1 MNAPPASTGEEG
13 ASEEGEMNEGRQA
26 SEAETDTLPD
36 DTGRCRLLVSRREV
50 AGRKKGGGERGRERE
65 RGTGGGRGG
74 GAGRGGGSGALS
86 SLPHCYGP
94 PAMARPDSMREREQT
109 GRMSVST
116 NRQTLCVR
124 ECACVSVT

>member
-36 DTGRCRLLVSRREV
+36 DTGRCRLLVSRREE

-74 GAGRGGGSGALS
+74 RGGTGGRERGVVVSS
-86 SLPHCYGP
+86 SLLWTPRDGT
-94 PAMARPDSMREREQT
+94 ARLHERERESRQAACRSAQT
-109 GRMSVST
+109 DRRCVCASV
-116 NRQTLCVR
+116 R
-124 ECACVSVT
+124 A